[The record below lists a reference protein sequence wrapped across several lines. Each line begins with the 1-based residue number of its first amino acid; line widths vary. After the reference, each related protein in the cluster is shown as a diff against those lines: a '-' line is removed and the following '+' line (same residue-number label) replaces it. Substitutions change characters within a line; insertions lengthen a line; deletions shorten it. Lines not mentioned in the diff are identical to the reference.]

1 MEIFSTNPLKTLS
14 LQELNTFMMAIKSNF
29 RVVKVKEDVMED
41 LHTRWFD
48 LHTNCLRY
56 VYMNH
61 ENITKEYPKMEDRT
75 NDDVIEIMIIQELNE
90 KMV

>member
-1 MEIFSTNPLKTLS
+1 MKILSTNPLKTLS
-14 LQELNTFMMAIKSNF
+14 VQELNIFMMAIKSNF
-29 RVVKVKEDVMED
+29 RVVKVKDDVMED
-41 LHTRWFD
+41 LHTRWFN

-56 VYMNH
+56 VYMNN

-75 NDDVIEIMIIQELNE
+75 NGDVIEIMIIQELNE